1 MVFSSL
7 LFLFLFLPVVL
18 LLYYLSPWRVKN
30 LLLFLA
36 SLVFY
41 AWGEPIYIVLMLFS
55 TATDYVF
62 GLMLDKHGRSERGRK
77 AVLVS
82 SVIVNLGV
90 LGFFKY
96 ADFLIDNVNALLGT
110 SIPPT
115 DLPLPIGISFYT
127 FQSLSYIID
136 IYRRQASAQRN
147 WIDFAMFVSLFPQ
160 LVAGPIVQYNT
171 VAKQLRERRVDS
183 AMFAEGIRRFTIG
196 LAKKVLLAN
205 NIGLLWNDVS
215 SSGGFEGLPMLTAW
229 LGIIAFAFQIYF
241 DFSGYSDMAI
251 GLGLMFG
258 FRFNE
263 NFNKPYT
270 ATSMT
275 DFWRRWHI
283 SLGSWFREYVYIP
296 LGGNRLGLAK
306 QLRNILI
313 VWLLTGIWHGANWNF
328 LLWGLYFG
336 IILIAEKLFMLRLL
350 QGLPRWM
357 GHLYAIVLIL
367 VGWVLFA
374 FEETGDIA
382 AYLGAMFGGSGVWA
396 DRHTGYL
403 FYTNAILLLLLVLA
417 SLRWRRF
424 HTTSANEA
432 GRGVGEQTD
441 GEAGNAA
448 EGEPAGKQVGQPAL
462 GNAPAEARANA
473 LYQVAGLAWHAL
485 LLLMSVAYLVDATFN
500 PFLYFR
506 F

>member
-18 LLYYLSPWRVKN
+18 LLYYASPWRVKN

-41 AWGEPIYIVLMLFS
+41 AWGEPIYIALMLFS
-55 TATDYVF
+55 TLVDYFF
-62 GLMLDKHGRSERGRK
+62 GLILDRPGTSARRRK
-77 AVLVS
+77 LVLIA

-96 ADFLIDNVNALLGT
+96 ADFLIANVNALLGT
-110 SIPPT
+110 SIPAT

-127 FQSLSYIID
+127 FQSMSYIID
-136 IYRRQASAQRN
+136 IYRGQAKAQRN
-147 WIDFAMFVSLFPQ
+147 WIDFATFVALFPQ
-160 LVAGPIVQYNT
+160 LVAGPIIQYNT
-171 VAKQLRERRVDS
+171 IAEQLRSRKVDA
-183 AMFAEGIRRFTIG
+183 AMFAEGIRRFSLG

-205 NIGLLWNDVS
+205 NIGLLWHDVS
-215 SSGGFEGLPMLTAW
+215 SSGSFDSLPALTAW
-229 LGIIAFAFQIYF
+229 LGIMAFAFQIYF

-263 NFNKPYT
+263 NFDKPY
-270 ATSMT
+270 AAASIT

-283 SLGSWFREYVYIP
+283 SLGTWFRDYVYIP
-296 LGGNRLGLAK
+296 LGGNRRGLAK

-313 VWLLTGIWHGANWNF
+313 VWMLTGIWHGASWNF

-336 IILIAEKLFMLRLL
+336 VILIAEKLFILRLL
-350 QGLPRWM
+350 QRLPRWIS
-357 GHLYAIVLIL
+357 HAYALLLIL
-367 VGWVLFA
+367 IGWVFFA
-374 FEETGDIA
+374 FEELPDVA
-382 AYLGAMFGGSGVWA
+382 AYFGAMFAANGEWW
-396 DRHTGYL
+396 DRHSVYL
-403 FYTNAILLLLLVLA
+403 LYTNAILLVMLVLA
-417 SLRWRRF
+417 SLPWKRMRLGGSITRGF
-424 HTTSANEA
+424 GSSA
-432 GRGVGEQTD
+432 
-441 GEAGNAA
+441 
-448 EGEPAGKQVGQPAL
+448 
-462 GNAPAEARANA
+462 
-473 LYQVAGLAWHAL
+473 YFGLAWYAA